1 MDRITDI
8 YIESVDRYLEQV
20 GDYIDVF
27 TYWDDVSTQ
36 DGWMI
41 SPQTYAALVKPRQ
54 KRLFEAI
61 RRRTNAKLL
70 YHCCGAAAEL
80 YPHLIEIGVDIVNPV
95 QVSARGMDTR
105 QLKERFGRD
114 LVFWG
119 GGVDT
124 QRVLPFGTP
133 QEVRDEVRRRIDDLA
148 PGGGFVFAAVHNI
161 QAFVA
166 PENIV
171 AAFETVL
178 ECGGY

>member
-1 MDRITDI
+1 
-8 YIESVDRYLEQV
+8 
-20 GDYIDVF
+20 
-27 TYWDDVSTQ
+27 
-36 DGWMI
+36 
-41 SPQTYAALVKPRQ
+41 
-54 KRLFEAI
+54 
-61 RRRTNAKLL
+61 
-70 YHCCGAAAEL
+70 
-80 YPHLIEIGVDIVNPV
+80 VDIVNPV